1 MEATD
6 RRTKEL
12 KVNIPTELH
21 LQLLRVKFL
30 KGQTIAT
37 TVEEALRA
45 YFAVS
50 HAEVLEAQPK
60 TNGTGDALH

>member
-1 MEATD
+1 MESED
-6 RRTKEL
+6 RRMKEL

-30 KGQTIAT
+30 RGQTIAA

-45 YFAVS
+45 YFAQGEGP
-50 HAEVLEAQPK
+50 HQPVPAADG
-60 TNGTGDALH
+60 NGRP

>member
-1 MEATD
+1 VEVAD

-30 KGQTIAT
+30 KGQTIAA

-45 YFAVS
+45 YFSDHEAPS
-50 HAEVLEAQPK
+50 LEAP
-60 TNGTGDALH
+60 TNGQGDVLGH